1 MSFLRSC
8 RTALAASPLLLAIA
22 GAAPAFANMEAG
34 LKALQA
40 NDVVTAEKELQP
52 AAKDRDPRAQ
62 FLLGLYVYGNPNS
75 KLFDLTKG
83 APLLLDASERGY
95 APAMVPLAGAYA
107 DGKGVPKSFY
117 DSMKWM
123 LIAERWNVPNTAPLI
138 EQIAK
143 ELKPEEIEK
152 AKAEAAAFTFKTK

>member
-22 GAAPAFANMEAG
+22 GTAPAFANMEAG
-34 LKALQA
+34 LKALKA